1 MKNVKVVLVFLFLL
15 NGSLFPTLVNAD
27 ESKNDFITVEK
38 STVMANKNGEA
49 KVSGTTKKNTK
60 INYGKFKSEVSDN
73 KGKFTLTLKNKTK
86 EKKAFTLKVKINGET
101 YSKKVSIKPYSKKEA
116 EQKRA
121 EAEAK
126 KIKKEKLAKELKT
139 ATNAVKL
146 AERKPTRDSFDKA
159 NTLVVALT
167 NENKELSNRLTKVI
181 SIVEEN
187 EALAQKKAEA
197 ESKEKERIANE
208 KLEAERKIA
217 EEQKAVEEKRI
228 ADEQA
233 RIAQEQEQ
241 QQQQAQTAAVETGQG
256 LIKGSESGIY
266 HTPGSTY
273 YDRTTNVVQW
283 FNTIEEAVAAGY
295 RAPKR

>member
-49 KVSGTTKKNTK
+49 KVSGTTKKKTK

-73 KGKFTLTLKNKTK
+73 KGKFTLTLNNKTK

-116 EQKRA
+116 EQKRS

-146 AERKPTRDSFDKA
+146 AERKPTRASFDKA

-208 KLEAERKIA
+208 KLETERKIA

-241 QQQQAQTAAVETGQG
+241 QQQQTQTAAVETGQG

-295 RAPKR
+295 RAPKK

>member
-49 KVSGTTKKNTK
+49 KVSGTTKKKTK

-146 AERKPTRDSFDKA
+146 AERKPTRASFDKA

-187 EALAQKKAEA
+187 EALAQKKAEV

-208 KLEAERKIA
+208 KLETERKIE

-241 QQQQAQTAAVETGQG
+241 QQQQTQTAAVETGQG

>member
-1 MKNVKVVLVFLFLL
+1 MEKPTLKKFLL
-15 NGSLFPTLVNAD
+15 SP
-27 ESKNDFITVEK
+27 IQ
-38 STVMANKNGEA
+38 
-49 KVSGTTKKNTK
+49 KKR
-60 INYGKFKSEVSDN
+60 
-73 KGKFTLTLKNKTK
+73 L
-86 EKKAFTLKVKINGET
+86 
-101 YSKKVSIKPYSKKEA
+101 SKKKL
-116 EQKRA
+116 

-146 AERKPTRDSFDKA
+146 AERKPTRASYDKA

-167 NENKELSNRLTKVI
+167 NENKELSNRLIKIMDT
-181 SIVEEN
+181 VEAN
-187 EALAQKKAEA
+187 EALAQKKAES

-208 KLEAERKIA
+208 KLEAERKIV
-217 EEQKAVEEKRI
+217 EEQKALEEKRI

-241 QQQQAQTAAVETGQG
+241 QQAQTAAEVETGQG

>member
-15 NGSLFPTLVNAD
+15 NGSLFPAFVNAD
-27 ESKNDFITVEK
+27 EAKNDFITVEK
-38 STVMANKNGEA
+38 STVIANKNGEA
-49 KVSGTTKKNTK
+49 KVSGTTKKKTK
-60 INYGKFKSEVSDN
+60 VNYGKFKSEKSDS

-86 EKKAFTLKVKINGET
+86 EKKAFTLKVKIHGET
-101 YSKKVSIKPYSKKEA
+101 YSKKVSVKPYSKKEA
-116 EQKRA
+116 EQKKL

-146 AERKPTRDSFDKA
+146 AERKPTRASYDKA

-167 NENKELSNRLTKVI
+167 NENKELSNRLIKIMDT
-181 SIVEEN
+181 VEAN
-187 EALAQKKAEA
+187 EALAQKKAES

-217 EEQKAVEEKRI
+217 EEQKALEEKRI

-241 QQQQAQTAAVETGQG
+241 QQAQTAAEVETGQG